1 MKLKTQIHTVA
12 CNPAGDARKH
22 ASGLAFCGFILLIL
36 ER

>member
-22 ASGLAFCGFILLIL
+22 ASGLALCGFILLIL